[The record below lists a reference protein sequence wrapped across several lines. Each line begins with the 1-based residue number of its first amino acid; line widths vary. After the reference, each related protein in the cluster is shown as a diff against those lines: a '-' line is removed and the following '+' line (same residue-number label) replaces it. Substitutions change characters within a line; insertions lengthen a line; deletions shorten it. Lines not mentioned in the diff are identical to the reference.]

1 MDERI
6 IQNIVNLNA
15 LVIYGCRMTDVDR
28 LRDTVSTVLRRENI
42 QKEGAASA
50 PDTHGR
56 VFRPAGPLVTAA
68 DMKHAQ
74 RLGAVVMVQPQWR
87 LTPLAQDLTA
97 RYGVLIADNEEF

>member
-15 LVIYGCRMTDVDR
+15 LVTCGCRVTDVYR
-28 LRDTVSTVLRRENI
+28 LRDTVSTVLKRENI
-42 QKEGAASA
+42 QKEGAAST

-68 DMKHAQ
+68 DIKPCPTSGRGSHGSAAMALDVFASGSC
-74 RLGAVVMVQPQWR
+74 RPVWGPDR
-87 LTPLAQDLTA
+87 
-97 RYGVLIADNEEF
+97 